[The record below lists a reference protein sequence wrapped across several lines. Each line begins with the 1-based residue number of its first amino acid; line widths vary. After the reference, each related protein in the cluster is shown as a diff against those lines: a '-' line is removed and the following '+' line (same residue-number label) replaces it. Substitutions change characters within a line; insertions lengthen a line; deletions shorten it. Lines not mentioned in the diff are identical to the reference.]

1 MGDCYAHIAKAIRD
15 DDLDEVLAAVV
26 AGKIVT
32 LQQRNTIDCGIES
45 LQ

>member
-1 MGDCYAHIAKAIRD
+1 MGDCYADIAKAIRD

-32 LQQRNTIDCGIES
+32 LQQTNAIGCAI
-45 LQ
+45 